1 MNFHEFTTQVIS
13 EMRRRFPGYDIQVQE
28 VPKLQ
33 GESYTGMAIH
43 PSGGDI
49 ALTMDLEALFDRF
62 RNDLYLGNPM
72 KAIERE
78 IKEAVAQMPQFDT
91 EALTNYERM
100 KEKLTLQLVP
110 SAKNKNLLTDIPHRN
125 IEDMALAYRF
135 DMGYNERTSYSILV
149 TNKMLNA
156 YGISAAQLHDDALEA
171 ASHSC
176 PATLRNM
183 NEVIHNMAGQTDP
196 SPM

>member
-13 EMRRRFPGYDIQVQE
+13 EMRRRFPGCDIQLQE
-28 VPKLQ
+28 Q

-110 SAKNKNLLTDIPHRN
+110 S
-125 IEDMALAYRF
+125 
-135 DMGYNERTSYSILV
+135 RT
-149 TNKMLNA
+149 
-156 YGISAAQLHDDALEA
+156 
-171 ASHSC
+171 C
-176 PATLRNM
+176 
-183 NEVIHNMAGQTDP
+183 
-196 SPM
+196 

>member
-28 VPKLQ
+28 IPKLQ
-33 GESYTGMAIH
+33 GESYTSMAIH

-135 DMGYNERTSYSILV
+135 DMGHNERTSYSILV

-156 YGISAAQLHDDALEA
+156 YGISAAQLHDDALKAA
-171 ASHSC
+171 AS
-176 PATLRNM
+176 TF
-183 NEVIHNMAGQTDP
+183 
-196 SPM
+196 SPPLSTRF

>member
-72 KAIERE
+72 KGDRARNQGSGRPDA
-78 IKEAVAQMPQFDT
+78 AVRHGGAHELRAHEGKADPP
-91 EALTNYERM
+91 A
-100 KEKLTLQLVP
+100 
-110 SAKNKNLLTDIPHRN
+110 
-125 IEDMALAYRF
+125 
-135 DMGYNERTSYSILV
+135 G
-149 TNKMLNA
+149 
-156 YGISAAQLHDDALEA
+156 
-171 ASHSC
+171 AS
-176 PATLRNM
+176 R
-183 NEVIHNMAGQTDP
+183 
-196 SPM
+196 

>member
-1 MNFHEFTTQVIS
+1 MNFHEFTKQVIS

-72 KAIERE
+72 KAIARE
-78 IKEAVAQMPQFDT
+78 IGDRA
-91 EALTNYERM
+91 
-100 KEKLTLQLVP
+100 
-110 SAKNKNLLTDIPHRN
+110 RN
-125 IEDMALAYRF
+125 
-135 DMGYNERTSYSILV
+135 
-149 TNKMLNA
+149 
-156 YGISAAQLHDDALEA
+156 
-171 ASHSC
+171 
-176 PATLRNM
+176 
-183 NEVIHNMAGQTDP
+183 
-196 SPM
+196 